1 MQLGFSVY
9 GDCISRDRD
18 FSLVEGNK
26 GFYEAIF
33 RFDKEWDD
41 VEVKLCVIE
50 ADGIRDHRVMRND
63 RCVLPAFVPESFKI
77 GVIGLVGTENVSDET
92 EGVIRISTNMCGVSV
107 KGGAYNNE
115 DAPELD
121 KDATEVW
128 EQVLLEMKS
137 VEKGAL
143 KAASDAADAARA
155 AYDYGEDAIDA
166 KKAAEEAAES
176 IKTLGVSAVCGDE
189 AGVIKTETEDGIS
202 LSFTLPKGE
211 RGPQGDRGETGA
223 VGPQG
228 IQGPKG
234 KQGERGPQGI
244 QGPQG
249 DKGDKGEDGVGIESV
264 YIDGGNNVCV
274 TLTDGTA
281 LVVGNIT
288 QMGGFYFNDN
298 NELIACLSNGAEYNL
313 GKIKGENGH
322 TPIRGTD
329 YWTDDDKTEIVNE
342 VLGNFIDVSEVGQ

>member
-33 RFDKEWDD
+33 RFDKEWGD

-50 ADGIRDHRVMRND
+50 ADGIRGHRVMRND

-115 DAPELD
+115 DAPELY
-121 KDATEVW
+121 KDATEGW

-176 IKTLGVSAVCGDE
+176 IKTLGVRAVCGDE
-189 AGVIKTETEDGIS
+189 AGVIKTETEDGI
-202 LSFTLPKGE
+202 LLEFTLPRGEKGDSLHHSWRGTELWITSASGTTMTDLKGE
-211 RGPQGDRGETGA
+211 KGDKGDAGE
-223 VGPQG
+223 
-228 IQGPKG
+228 QGPKG
-234 KQGERGPQGI
+234 EKGPQGERGEKGDTGERGLQGK
-244 QGPQG
+244 QGEQG
-249 DKGDKGEDGVGIESV
+249 DKGEKGPKGEKGDS
-264 YIDGGNNVCV
+264 YI
-274 TLTDGTA
+274 LTDA
-281 LVVGNIT
+281 
-288 QMGGFYFNDN
+288 
-298 NELIACLSNGAEYNL
+298 
-313 GKIKGENGH
+313 
-322 TPIRGTD
+322 
-329 YWTDDDKTEIVNE
+329 DKTEI
-342 VLGNFIDVSEVGQ
+342 GDTVSAEIEAELNAALQEIVVIQEDLMTPDGDGVKY